1 MVKDVKMIQMRVIS
15 KYFSTQDSG
24 HNFKKLYLYKNVKK
38 AFILS
43 DS

>member
-1 MVKDVKMIQMRVIS
+1 MVRDVTMIQKRVIS

-24 HNFKKLYLYKNVKK
+24 NNFKKLLYKNVKK
-38 AFILS
+38 TFILS